1 MTVVGACVAR
11 PSERDGAAYEP
22 VYRAPD
28 DINTVP
34 KVAAV

>member
-1 MTVVGACVAR
+1 MTVVGACVAG
-11 PSERDGAAYEP
+11 PIKRDGAADEP

-28 DINTVP
+28 AIDTVP